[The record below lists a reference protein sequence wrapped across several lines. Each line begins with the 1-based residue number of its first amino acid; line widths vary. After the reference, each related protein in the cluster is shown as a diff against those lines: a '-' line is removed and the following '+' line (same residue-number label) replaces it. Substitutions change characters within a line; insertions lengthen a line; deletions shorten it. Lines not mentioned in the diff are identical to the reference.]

1 MVQIDYSAELVEES
15 KATII
20 KELETIPLIINEH
33 TFMEGAAPFAIASAG
48 ALDLNIPFDALYAL
62 KDEPEKMRATFFERL
77 RTHLEAVAPDKV
89 VSIPLK
95 KGSKYAS
102 AMAMPS
108 IISQFIEIKAHM
120 KIMANDKASKAVAE
134 LLREASAEER
144 AALKGKAKRAAA
156 PPKSTRAVKPKTQP
170 KKPQREPN
178 STLRKSVQATL
189 NLNSAALYTIPKKNI
204 QEPVQEEEDLS
215 VQEIK
220 EKEIYSES
228 AQCGEV

>member
-1 MVQIDYSAELVEES
+1 MLSNNGALPPAFASTMVQIDYSAELVEES

-120 KIMANDKASKAVAE
+120 KITANDKASKAVAE
-134 LLREASAEER
+134 LLREASTDEH
-144 AALKGKAKRAAA
+144 AALKGKAK
-156 PPKSTRAVKPKTQP
+156 K
-170 KKPQREPN
+170 QRHRPRV
-178 STLRKSVQATL
+178 L
-189 NLNSAALYTIPKKNI
+189 
-204 QEPVQEEEDLS
+204 
-215 VQEIK
+215 
-220 EKEIYSES
+220 
-228 AQCGEV
+228 G